1 MESFRWGKHFETG
14 LALIDEQHHALVAL
28 INRYG
33 RLLTDADGVGSEELQ
48 TVFDELT
55 AYTQYHFNAEE
66 NLMQAMALDPRHVAE
81 QKRAHGAFLQELTL
95 MQQGIARRQETTQRL
110 LKFLTYWLAY
120 HILGI
125 DQSMAKQ
132 IGSIQSG
139 RTPEQAYQD
148 EKVMKEGATEP
159 LLLALNGL
167 FQEVSERNR
176 ELRELNRTLEIK
188 VVERTQSLAEANL
201 LLEQMVQTDVLTGL
215 PNRRHAM
222 ARLAQAW
229 AQSERD
235 ATPLA
240 CMMIDAD
247 GFKHIN
253 DSYGHDAGDEVLRQL
268 ATRLRQ
274 VVRTNDIVCRL
285 GGDEFLIICPGTAL
299 DGAMQAAE
307 ATRQAITGL
316 RVPVNDTGEW
326 IGSISVGVAM
336 RNTATQTMDELLK
349 SADDGLYLAK
359 RNGRNRVGCTDA
371 LATAPMQS

>member
-1 MESFRWGKHFETG
+1 MDSFVWGKHFETG
-14 LALIDEQHHALVAL
+14 LALVDEQHHGLVAL
-28 INRYG
+28 VNRYG

-48 TVFDELT
+48 VVFDELA
-55 AYTQYHFNAEE
+55 AYAQYHFNAEE
-66 NLMQAMALDPRHVAE
+66 DLMQATALDPRHVAE
-81 QKRAHGAFLQELTL
+81 QKRAHRAFLQELAL
-95 MQQGIARRQETTQRL
+95 MQRGMQQRQETAQRL

-120 HILGI
+120 HILGV

-132 IGSIQSG
+132 IDSIRSG
-139 RTPEQAYQD
+139 RTPEQAYLD
-148 EKVMKEGATEP
+148 EKAMKERATEP

-167 FQEVSERNR
+167 FQVVSERNR
-176 ELRELNRTLEIK
+176 ELRELNHTLEVK
-188 VVERTQSLAEANL
+188 VVERTQSLVEANL
-201 LLEQMVQTDVLTGL
+201 LLEQMAQTDVLTGL

-222 ARLAQAW
+222 VRLAQAW
-229 AQSERD
+229 AQSERV

-274 VVRTNDIVCRL
+274 VVRTNDIVCRF

-316 RVPVNDTGEW
+316 RVRVNDVGEW
-326 IGSISVGVAM
+326 IGSVSVGVAM
-336 RNTATQTMDELLK
+336 RNMATQTMDELLK
-349 SADDGLYLAK
+349 SADDGLYMAK
-359 RNGRNRVGCTDA
+359 RKGRNRVGCVDA
-371 LATAPMQS
+371 LAAAPMQS